1 MSTGNKKPKNTQS
14 SSLNCEHCEKVFTR
28 KDNLV
33 RHVRNKHKNNFA
45 LDWIKIA
52 RNILKTSEKHLTKH
66 GKKDF
71 FQCRCCGI
79 VLRTILNLIIT
90 QPPPPVPVVIRPS
103 IDHVGS

>member
-1 MSTGNKKPKNTQS
+1 M
-14 SSLNCEHCEKVFTR
+14 
-28 KDNLV
+28 
-33 RHVRNKHKNNFA
+33 KNNFA
-45 LDWIKIA
+45 LHWIKIA
-52 RNILKTSEKHLTKH
+52 RNILKTFEKHLTKH

-90 QPPPPVPVVIRPS
+90 QPPPPVQVLIRPS